1 MKIDNFLIKLGW
13 CTEVIL
19 TVSLILLSYYFI
31 FKNLD
36 NADKILTV
44 AMYIIILLVNSCK
57 IPIATALMFAQKF
70 LYKLLFL
77 FTLLLLTL
85 VSFETYFQAFEL
97 YVVNYNFIEAYNQNY
112 NLIFFLLSFVFS
124 IVGSI
129 LALPGLYLRKK
140 EEDKKI
146 FQYYREF

>member
-44 AMYIIILLVNSCK
+44 AMYIIILL
-57 IPIATALMFAQKF
+57 
-70 LYKLLFL
+70 YRLFI
-77 FTLLLLTL
+77 
-85 VSFETYFQAFEL
+85 
-97 YVVNYNFIEAYNQNY
+97 YV
-112 NLIFFLLSFVFS
+112 
-124 IVGSI
+124 
-129 LALPGLYLRKK
+129 
-140 EEDKKI
+140 
-146 FQYYREF
+146 